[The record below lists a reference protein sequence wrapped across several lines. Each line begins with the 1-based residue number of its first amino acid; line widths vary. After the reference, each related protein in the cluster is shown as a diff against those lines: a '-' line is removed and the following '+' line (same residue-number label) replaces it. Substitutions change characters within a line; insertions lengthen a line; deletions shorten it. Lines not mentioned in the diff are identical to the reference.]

1 MVRRA
6 GIMVP
11 TAEASATRCP
21 TAADVPATTA
31 HAAAVEAAT
40 APTTVETTSTATV
53 TAATMLSKRRARYRN
68 ERDCQKRPEQK
79 PKKV

>member
-1 MVRRA
+1 
-6 GIMVP
+6 
-11 TAEASATRCP
+11 
-21 TAADVPATTA
+21 
-31 HAAAVEAAT
+31 
-40 APTTVETTSTATV
+40 VETTSTATV